1 MDCWSTGEWLLPDYK
16 DHLPIPRLQL
26 ARLSSCFP
34 ISRTQYQPKSNT
46 RKPFSCNSRK
56 YKAFQAACYCVID
69 KRECEDQ
76 KTQGVLPQQETETY
90 PNAIFYDFE
99 SYHDCKPQKNKVT
112 ASLMYE
118 NAHVPIS
125 VSIGHIYDP
134 RPKELIRKFMQELE
148 RHGKDIRAVVRA
160 ELMPEDIDL
169 VPRNQRRV
177 IVEWCD

>member
-1 MDCWSTGEWLLPDYK
+1 
-16 DHLPIPRLQL
+16 
-26 ARLSSCFP
+26 
-34 ISRTQYQPKSNT
+34 
-46 RKPFSCNSRK
+46 
-56 YKAFQAACYCVID
+56 
-69 KRECEDQ
+69 
-76 KTQGVLPQQETETY
+76 
-90 PNAIFYDFE
+90 
-99 SYHDCKPQKNKVT
+99 
-112 ASLMYE
+112 MYE

-148 RHGKDIRAVVRA
+148 RNGKDIRAVVRA